1 MKKWAISAAM
11 VMAISGSVSGIAG
24 AADDLS
30 AARDLY
36 ASAAYEEALAALNR
50 VRAAGAPATDAFAVE
65 QYRAFCLLALG
76 RGSEAQSSIEALV
89 MADPLYQPSSEV
101 SPRVRTAF
109 SEVRRRLLPSII
121 PQQYA
126 KAKAAFDRKDYVAAS
141 AGFGQV
147 LKVMADPEVVQMAG
161 QPPLSDIKTLATG
174 FQELSTKAIPPP
186 PLAVA
191 PAPIVPTAAPVP
203 TAVPAA
209 VAPAVARIYTAAD
222 TKVLMPAA
230 IKQEL
235 PPFSGRV
242 SETSVGALEIVIN
255 ERGQVESATIRESV
269 SPAYDRLAVDAARAW
284 RFKPAMLDGV
294 PVKFRKLISI
304 SLKPTS

>member
-269 SPAYDRLAVDAARAW
+269 SPAYDRLAVDAARGW

-304 SLKPTS
+304 TVKP